1 VRICGLLITFRE
13 PGIIFFGRYID
24 ALLGYMSRHR
34 SSVLRGFILA
44 IGLFWQFGGSVAFK
58 SEDFK
63 VCVCDIDVEFRF
75 GWLGEF

>member
-1 VRICGLLITFRE
+1 MRICGLLITFCE
-13 PGIIFFGRYID
+13 TGVIFFGRYID
-24 ALLGYMSRHR
+24 ALLGYMIRNR

-63 VCVCDIDVEFRF
+63 VCVISIQSSDWHGFISET
-75 GWLGEF
+75 